1 MCSLISQY
9 PKALIYW
16 LNFEALGS
24 TTKFYHLK
32 PWHDLINLHLLLRES
47 WVRWTTKSPLPSPF
61 TGGGGLKGRKGETSF
76 PLKITFSQWRSRVK
90 ESFYENRSIY
100 LLFWG
105 NCLVEMKKLAVR
117 HLWRNWPN
125 SSSDCRSQAGKE
137 ERMVFGKKKYFP
149 PSKRNGVE

>member
-1 MCSLISQY
+1 M
-9 PKALIYW
+9 
-16 LNFEALGS
+16 
-24 TTKFYHLK
+24 
-32 PWHDLINLHLLLRES
+32 
-47 WVRWTTKSPLPSPF
+47 RWTTKSPLPSPF

-76 PLKITFSQWRSRVK
+76 PLKITFSQCRSRVK

-137 ERMVFGKKKYFP
+137 ERMVFGKKREIFSGFKEKWCWIARLEIGNICFYCQLFP
-149 PSKRNGVE
+149 WESSLSIANSSLPCLASLHRIIISTFV

>member
-1 MCSLISQY
+1 M
-9 PKALIYW
+9 
-16 LNFEALGS
+16 
-24 TTKFYHLK
+24 
-32 PWHDLINLHLLLRES
+32 
-47 WVRWTTKSPLPSPF
+47 RWTTKSPLPSPF

-76 PLKITFSQWRSRVK
+76 PLKITFSQCRSRVK

-137 ERMVFGKKKYFP
+137 ERMVFGKKNIFP
-149 PSKRNGVE
+149 LQREMVLNRQVRNWEYLFLLSASPLGEQSLYCQLLSPLSCIAAQNHHLNFCIM